1 MKVLT
6 TLMGKSTGEFIL
18 IIRIWGLARGIMSLE
33 PCAFEV
39 FISPCSLSPLCFL
52 GIMSNSSLYFTVPP
66 DALPA
71 RMLCQSM
78 DS

>member
-1 MKVLT
+1 
-6 TLMGKSTGEFIL
+6 
-18 IIRIWGLARGIMSLE
+18 MSLE